1 MAVLSD
7 VEREKVW
14 AEFMATAGPLLES
27 FFGMSKT
34 DLRAAVNAADQW
46 ADDNAS
52 SFNLAIPQ
60 PARGAMTA
68 KAKARLLV
76 WVVERRWRIQ

>member
-7 VEREKVW
+7 ADRQQIW
-14 AEFMATAGPLLES
+14 ADFMASAGPLLES
-27 FFGMSKT
+27 LFGMSKV
-34 DLRAAVNAADQW
+34 DIRAAVNAADQW
-46 ADDNAS
+46 IDDNAS
-52 SFNLAIPQ
+52 SFNAAIPQ

-68 KAKARLLV
+68 KQKARLLV

>member
-14 AEFMATAGPLLES
+14 ADFMATAGPLLET
-27 FFGMSKT
+27 FFGMSKN
-34 DLRAAVNAADQW
+34 DIRAAVNAADQW
-46 ADDNAS
+46 ADDNAPS
-52 SFNLAIPQ
+52 YNTALPQ
-60 PARGAMTA
+60 PARGAMAA

-76 WVVERRWRIQ
+76 WVIERRWRIQ

>member
-7 VEREKVW
+7 PDRELVC
-14 AEFMATAGPLLES
+14 AEFMRTLTPNTETI
-27 FFGMSKT
+27 FGLSKVE
-34 DLRAAVNAADQW
+34 LRAAVNAADQW
-46 ADDNAS
+46 ADDNAA
-52 SFNLAIPQ
+52 SFNTAIPQ

-68 KAKARLLV
+68 KQKARLLV